1 MNVYTFCVTHRVIL
15 TSWHI
20 KYETHLILSTGT
32 VCYFHLLFSTL
43 TETRLLLLYISV
55 ECCFGLH
62 FKSVYLRSMSL
73 CFFSLQDHCTVTYS
87 LKNGC
92 FQSHLMI
99 VFGVLYFLLTTQ
111 KYNNNIIIIITYV
124 IRNLNLHFGLFPSRH
139 TTLSSYVWNYLIKQ
153 LLFWA

>member
-20 KYETHLILSTGT
+20 KYETHLINRDRNG
-32 VCYFHLLFSTL
+32 LLPSSSIFN
-43 TETRLLLLYISV
+43 ISV

-62 FKSVYLRSMSL
+62 FKSVYLRSMPL

-99 VFGVLYFLLTTQ
+99 VWGDHTTLLLL
-111 KYNNNIIIIITYV
+111 KLV

>member
-20 KYETHLILSTGT
+20 KYETHLINRDRNG
-32 VCYFHLLFSTL
+32 LLPSSSIL
-43 TETRLLLLYISV
+43 NISV

-62 FKSVYLRSMSL
+62 FKSVYLRSMPL

-99 VFGVLYFLLTTQ
+99 VFGVLYYLLTTQ
-111 KYNNNIIIIITYV
+111 KYNNNIIINITYV